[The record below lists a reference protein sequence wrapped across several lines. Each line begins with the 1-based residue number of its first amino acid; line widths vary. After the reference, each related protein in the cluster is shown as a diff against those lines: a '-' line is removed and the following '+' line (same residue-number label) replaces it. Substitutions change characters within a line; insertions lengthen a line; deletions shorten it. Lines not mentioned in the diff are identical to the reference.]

1 MIFRYKLILFILS
14 NDYFFVIKIKE
25 RMILFLINHSLHKTK
40 TITWLSF
47 KETLIKTIT
56 IILVAIFF
64 ALFLGAISWILQ
76 KSFNNLLL

>member
-25 RMILFLINHSLHKTK
+25 RMILFLITHSLHKTK

-56 IILVAIFF
+56 IILVAILF